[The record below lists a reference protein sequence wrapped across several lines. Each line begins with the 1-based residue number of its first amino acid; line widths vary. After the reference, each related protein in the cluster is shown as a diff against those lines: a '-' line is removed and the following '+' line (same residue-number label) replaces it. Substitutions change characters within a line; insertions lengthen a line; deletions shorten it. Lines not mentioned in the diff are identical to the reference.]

1 MTTENRLRVHE
12 VEVREWPYRLRLP
25 FRFGNVT
32 KTHGRQVV
40 LRARVSIGG
49 GPSAWGCAAECLSA
63 KWFDKNPSLSDDDN
77 YDQLRWSIEAA
88 VRHYTSQDEN
98 TAFGH
103 AMVAYGNLIEEAH
116 RHSLGPLIA
125 GFGAAL
131 LDRCVID
138 ALGKLRGMPFS
149 ALMQGN
155 LVGMQTTQ
163 WTPDLQGIDLGH
175 FLGTLSPQRE
185 LLLRHTV
192 GLVDAI
198 TPLDQAPGSAVND
211 GLPETLEE
219 VVAVYRQR
227 YFKIKVGGRLGPDL
241 ERLEAIASVLD
252 TLPHAYHV
260 TLDGN
265 EQFQAVE
272 PLMEFLAT
280 MSKAPRLRR
289 FFQSLLWIEQ
299 PLARHVALQASV
311 KAIDAIC
318 PVIIDESDVD
328 IQAFPTAIALGY
340 RGVSSKICKGL
351 YKSLINRARCEV
363 RNASNPQGKLFMS
376 AEDLTTLPGI
386 SLQQDLALVSLL
398 GLVHVEKNA
407 HHFVDGMR
415 GRPEAEQRRFVQAH
429 PDLYRLDTLPD
440 GERIAR
446 LILNE
451 GGVQLGSLDG
461 PGFACAAEPDWESLP
476 PSPPS
481 RWPDILKES
490 HVR

>member
-1 MTTENRLRVHE
+1 MNPEIRLRVHE

-25 FRFGNVT
+25 FRFGSVT

-49 GPSAWGCAAECLSA
+49 RSAWGCAAESLSA

-77 YDQLRWSIEAA
+77 HDQLRWAIESA
-88 VRHYTSQDEN
+88 VRHYTAQGEN

-103 AMVAYGNLIEEAH
+103 AMAAHGSLIEEAS

-125 GFGAAL
+125 GYGAAL
-131 LDRCVID
+131 LDRCVIG
-138 ALGKLRGMPFS
+138 ALGKLQGQPFW
-149 ALMQGN
+149 ALMQSN

-163 WTPDLQGIDLGH
+163 WASDLAGTDLGR
-175 FLGTLSPQRE
+175 FLSTLSPQRE

-211 GLPETLEE
+211 GLPETLEA
-219 VVAVYRQR
+219 VVATYRQR
-227 YFKIKVGGRLGPDL
+227 YFKIKVGGQLKPDL
-241 ERLEAIASVLD
+241 ERLEAIAAVLD
-252 TLPHAYHV
+252 TLPQAYYV

-265 EQFQAVE
+265 EQFHAVE
-272 PLMEFLAT
+272 PVVEFLSA
-280 MSKAPRLRR
+280 MSKAPGLRR
-289 FFQSLLWIEQ
+289 FCQSLLWIEQ
-299 PLARHVALQASV
+299 PLARHVALQSSV
-311 KAIDAIC
+311 KPIDAIC

-328 IQAFPTAIALGY
+328 LQAFPAAIALGY

-363 RNASNPQGKLFMS
+363 RNAADLPGKLFMS

-398 GLVHVEKNA
+398 GLGHVEKNA

-429 PDLYRLDTLPD
+429 PDLYRFDTLPN
-440 GERIAR
+440 GEHVAR
-446 LILNE
+446 LNLS
-451 GGVQLGSLDG
+451 GGVVQLSSLDCS
-461 PGFACAAEPDWESLP
+461 GFACAAEPDWDKLP

-481 RWPDILKES
+481 RWPDILKET
-490 HVR
+490 HAR